1 MLPISVLR
9 FLLVAGCLL
18 FPFKAAAGPV
28 LSSDFDGDGRRD
40 HVASDPGDPHKLRI
54 WLSGS
59 NSTQII
65 RIRGNAQEI
74 LAVDLDGDRRPE
86 LIWRDN
92 SPRIHVWAHSRG
104 KFSPLHAHRGP
115 PARPAPHPST
125 TTGDDSDDPVDGLT
139 RASGDGLALLPSLA
153 WRTSTTCEISRQ
165 RSTNDGVEL
174 CRRVLPTF
182 VPRPPPV
189 STPL

>member
-1 MLPISVLR
+1 MSPIRVVR
-9 FLLVAGCLL
+9 LLVVAGCLL
-18 FPFKAAAGPV
+18 LPIKAAAGPV

-40 HVASDPGDPHKLRI
+40 HVASDPADPHKLRI
-54 WLSGS
+54 WLSAS

-65 RIRGNAQEI
+65 RIRGNAQQI
-74 LAVDLDGDRRPE
+74 LAVDLDGDHRPE
-86 LIWRDN
+86 LIWRDS

-115 PARPAPHPST
+115 PARQGPRPST
-125 TTGDDSDDPVDGLT
+125 TTGDDSDDPVDGTT
-139 RASGDGLALLPSLA
+139 RAMGGAAALPPAHA
-153 WRTSTTCEISRQ
+153 WRTSTANDISLPG
-165 RSTNDGVEL
+165 STDDGIEL
-174 CRRVLPTF
+174 SRRLLPSF